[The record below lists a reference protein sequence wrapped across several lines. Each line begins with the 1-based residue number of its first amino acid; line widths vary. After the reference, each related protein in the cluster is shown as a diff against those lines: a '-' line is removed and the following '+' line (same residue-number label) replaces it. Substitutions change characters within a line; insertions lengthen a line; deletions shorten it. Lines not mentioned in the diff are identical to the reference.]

1 MLVPAAEHRRVLLGC
16 WNYRSL
22 NLVIAVFMFGFVYVK
37 QYLDC
42 HMLEV
47 TMRLWQLRCPTL
59 ESVIDSDMCGVESI
73 KMLYFLFIF
82 ESYFGLIHGWRSS
95 TRLPLP
101 LSRFPHGE
109 CQRNLQSRLSDSR
122 FGHDI
127 QQSPHAS
134 VFNLKL
140 HFNLSPSNNCTTVIG
155 FVGKNLMNRFS
166 CIKYRYPLENPLNSA
181 RVEWNWLR
189 YFRMSWM
196 DLPIQ
201 TQEELDTVA

>member
-1 MLVPAAEHRRVLLGC
+1 MICNSKLEFPTTHTHVHWSHSHKWILERLKLSEAKLVESTWVISISELLISRNFYVQSTSSTVLLTVRYSQSC

-22 NLVIAVFMFGFVYVK
+22 NLVIEVFMFGFVYVK

-73 KMLYFLFIF
+73 KLLYFLFIF

-101 LSRFPHGE
+101 LSRFPHGI
-109 CQRNLQSRLSDSR
+109 RA
-122 FGHDI
+122 
-127 QQSPHAS
+127 SPGWAW
-134 VFNLKL
+134 FMA
-140 HFNLSPSNNCTTVIG
+140 PSCN
-155 FVGKNLMNRFS
+155 
-166 CIKYRYPLENPLNSA
+166 
-181 RVEWNWLR
+181 
-189 YFRMSWM
+189 
-196 DLPIQ
+196 
-201 TQEELDTVA
+201 